1 MQDAKLVA
9 LVKELFEVLD
19 SEEETEDGR
28 RFRPTTINS
37 RRTAHVIKLNRVLKE
52 MKEYTK

>member
-28 RFRPTTINS
+28 KFRPTTFS
-37 RRTAHVIKLNRVLKE
+37 SCRTDHVIKLNRVMEE
-52 MKEYTK
+52 MREYTK